1 LEKNM
6 NGIRARLF
14 NVGAVGLLMTV
25 VACGGTDTST
35 AATPTTAPT
44 TAPVPTVAP
53 FVATRVGPVA
63 GVNRTIFT
71 DISGMTLY
79 YETNDVGGKINC
91 TGPCAAIWPPMIA
104 PAGLTTL
111 PAVFAIPGK
120 FATAVNPDGK
130 NQVTYNGW
138 PLFTYSKDKAAG
150 DTTGEGVAG
159 RWHVAS
165 TDLAPGA

>member
-1 LEKNM
+1 M
-6 NGIRARLF
+6 NRVLTL
-14 NVGAVGLLMTV
+14 VAVGLLMSA
-25 VACGGTDTST
+25 VACGGTDSSST
-35 AATPTTAPT
+35 AGTPSAAPAS
-44 TAPVPTVAP
+44 APSPTVAP
-53 FVATRVGPVA
+53 FIATRVAAVA
-63 GVNRTIFT
+63 GATHTIFT
-71 DISGMTLY
+71 DLTGMTLY

-120 FATAVNPDGK
+120 FATAVNPDAK

-138 PLFTYSKDKAAG
+138 PLFAYSKDKAPG
-150 DTTGEGVAG
+150 DVTGEGVAG

-165 TDLAPGA
+165 TDLQPGT